1 MLKQVT
7 GTWHATRQHQ
17 QIGIGIVC
25 LIELEVSLDIHTMG
39 RLHERELCG
48 ADCYNLYT
56 ATTQNVNGNQG
67 LDILETV
74 C

>member
-1 MLKQVT
+1 MLKQVA
-7 GTWHATRQHQ
+7 GTRHATRQHQ
-17 QIGIGIVC
+17 QVGIGIVC
-25 LIELEVSLDIHTMG
+25 LIELEIGLDAHAMG
-39 RLHERELCG
+39 RFHERKLCG

-56 ATTQNVNGNQG
+56 ATTQYVDGNQG